1 MRTPPNERLTSDIA
15 EPALPA
21 DAGSE
26 RRCILSGDTSARDCL
41 LRLAISSEGL
51 VLPDAGAKAPG
62 RGAWIGVDRAA
73 LEAALT
79 DGHLR
84 KALMRAF
91 KGAPLTIPDDLPERV
106 EAALTRHF
114 GDRLGLEL
122 RSGNIV
128 LGSARIE
135 EQARSGRIATL
146 LHARDSSADGRRKL
160 DQAWRV
166 GSDAEGSGQRGT
178 VLPLDRTA
186 LSVALGRDNVVHLG
200 VAGHSGDMR
209 AANRV
214 LQAVCRLVQFA
225 ECVPVENVRAENA
238 RAEPD
243 LVGHDSTGNDRAG
256 NDRANET
263 NEIDRDTSGDAD
275 QPSGGTANIDE
286 YVKD

>member
-15 EPALPA
+15 EPALP
-21 DAGSE
+21 DTAGSE
-26 RRCILSGDTSARDCL
+26 RRCILTGATSARDDL
-41 LRLAISSEGL
+41 LRLAISPDGL

-73 LEAALT
+73 LEQAMT

-91 KGAPLTIPDDLPERV
+91 KGAPLTIPDDLPTKV
-106 EAALTRHF
+106 EAALVRHLC
-114 GDRLGLEL
+114 DRLGLEL

-128 LGSARIE
+128 MGSARIE
-135 EQARSGRIATL
+135 EQARSGRIAVL
-146 LHARDSSADGRRKL
+146 LHASDSSEDGRRKL

-166 GSDAEGSGQRGT
+166 GSDAEGSGLRGQ

-200 VAGHSGDMR
+200 VAGHPGDMR
-209 AANRV
+209 AATRV
-214 LQAVCRLVQFA
+214 LQAVSRLVQY
-225 ECVPVENVRAENA
+225 
-238 RAEPD
+238 
-243 LVGHDSTGNDRAG
+243 AG
-256 NDRANET
+256 NDRANEI
-263 NEIDRDTSGDAD
+263 NETGRDTSGRAD
-275 QPSGGTANIDE
+275 LPHGGSATIDE